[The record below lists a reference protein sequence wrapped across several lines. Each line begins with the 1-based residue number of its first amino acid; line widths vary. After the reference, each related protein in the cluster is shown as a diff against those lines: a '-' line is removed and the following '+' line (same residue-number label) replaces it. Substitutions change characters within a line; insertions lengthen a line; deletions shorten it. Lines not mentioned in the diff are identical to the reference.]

1 MSVKIAI
8 GSDHAGY
15 ELKEKV
21 KARLQKAGHEVSDLG
36 ADSDESTD
44 YPVYGHRVGHSV
56 AGGEAEMGVV
66 VCGSGIGVC
75 MAANKVPGVRAALAW
90 NDENARLARAH
101 NDANVLCLGGRTMD
115 HDEALATLDVWLETP
130 FDGGRHE
137 RRVEMIED
145 VDCR

>member
-15 ELKEKV
+15 QLKEKV
-21 KARLQKAGHEVSDLG
+21 KDRLKEAGHEVSDLG
-36 ADSDESTD
+36 AHSDRSTD
-44 YPVYGHRVGHSV
+44 YPLYAHRVGSSV
-56 AGGEAEMGVV
+56 VGGEAERGVV
-66 VCGSGIGVC
+66 VCGTGIGVC

-90 NDENARLARAH
+90 NDENARLSRAH

-115 HDEALATLDVWLETP
+115 HDEALGILDVWLETP

-137 RRVEMIED
+137 RRVEMIEE
-145 VDCR
+145 VDCG